1 MLGNSKT
8 NVMDKE
14 KQRELL
20 KEIIQADEKDGL
32 YDDWDVTLNDGLNEE
47 E

>member
-1 MLGNSKT
+1 
-8 NVMDKE
+8 MDKE

-20 KEIIQADEKDGL
+20 REMIQADEKDGL
-32 YDDWDVTLNDGLNEE
+32 YEDWDVTLNDGLNEE